1 MAKKRKDW
9 MSKEEREAWDR
20 HLDET
25 VRNLR
30 ELAGG
35 RAEREA
41 RARQSERA
49 AAAGEARQVS

>member
-1 MAKKRKDW
+1 MAKKKRMTKA
-9 MSKEEREAWDR
+9 EREAWYR

-35 RAEREA
+35 RAERA
-41 RARQSERA
+41 WRAKHSV
-49 AAAGEARQVS
+49 GSG